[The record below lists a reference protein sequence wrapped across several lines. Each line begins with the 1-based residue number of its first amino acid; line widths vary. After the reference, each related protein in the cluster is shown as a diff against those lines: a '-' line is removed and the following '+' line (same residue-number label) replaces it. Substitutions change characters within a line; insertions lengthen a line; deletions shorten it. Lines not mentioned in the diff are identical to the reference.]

1 MLRHNLPLNC
11 IASTFTQMPPEG
23 HVQHSVLVQGFN
35 TLNESRSISRIA
47 YISFGAGL
55 VQQG

>member
-23 HVQHSVLVQGFN
+23 HAQHSVLVQGFN
-35 TLNESRSISRIA
+35 TLNESRCISRA
-47 YISFGAGL
+47 VSVGL
-55 VQQG
+55 PIFPLALV